1 MTIPPFPESYPDYIP
16 CMQGMAVTAG
26 RRINHDGL
34 GDCNF
39 LFHCDANPLILGSTF
54 HAAAASGPSDLNTS
68 GRHSGEE
75 EALMGQRNALLVNGN
90 ALRLGLFGANCA
102 SGRTYA
108 TLAERWDASWE
119 NNVSLARLAE
129 AIGIECMIP
138 IARWKG
144 YGGETN
150 PNGASFESIA
160 WACGL
165 LAATRRLNVFCTV
178 HVPLHHPVA
187 AAKQMATADHIGQG
201 RLGINIVC
209 GWNDDEFQMFGIGK
223 HAHDERYAQGEEW
236 WSIVKRIWSGGVPF
250 DYDGTYYRL
259 RGVEGLPRPY
269 GAQDPL
275 MMNAGSS
282 PAGRQFAIQHSDLH
296 FDGVDTP
303 EASIDRIAE
312 TKRLAH
318 ERGRDIQVWT
328 PVGIVCRPTQ
338 QDADDYVQYIVDHAD
353 RGAIGYL
360 AEMHA
365 HDARARTDPAGLRRR
380 NGNSSIER
388 RVLARGAYC
397 AIGDP
402 DTVVREL
409 SRLRSAG
416 LDGLALNFVDY
427 LQELPYFAA
436 EVLPRLERLGL
447 RAAHTRQST
456 ITR

>member
-1 MTIPPFPESYPDYIP
+1 M
-16 CMQGMAVTAG
+16 
-26 RRINHDGL
+26 R
-34 GDCNF
+34 
-39 LFHCDANPLILGSTF
+39 
-54 HAAAASGPSDLNTS
+54 
-68 GRHSGEE
+68 
-75 EALMGQRNALLVNGN
+75 QRNAGLVHGN

-119 NNVSLARLAE
+119 NNVKLAQLAE
-129 AIGIECMIP
+129 EVGIECMIP

-144 YGGETN
+144 YGGESN
-150 PNGASFESIA
+150 PNGSSFESIA

-209 GWNDDEFQMFGIGK
+209 GWNEDEFQMFGVSK
-223 HAHDERYAQGEEW
+223 HEHDDRYAQGEEW
-236 WSIVKRIWSGGVPF
+236 WSIVKRIWAGDEPF
-250 DYDGTYYRL
+250 DYAGAYYRL
-259 RGVEGLPRPY
+259 RGVEGSPRPF
-269 GAQDPL
+269 GDQEPL

-282 PAGRQFAIQHSDLH
+282 PAGRRFAIRHSDMH

-338 QDADDYVQYIVDHAD
+338 KDADAYVQYVVDHAD
-353 RGAIGYL
+353 RGAIGHL

-365 HDARARTDPAGLRRR
+365 HDARARTDPEGLRRR
-380 NGNSSIER
+380 NGNSPIAR

-416 LDGLALNFVDY
+416 LDGLALNFVEY

-447 RAAHTRQST
+447 RAAITRQST
-456 ITR
+456 IAL